1 MKKLIINSWPIIPNQ
16 LYINNSNNNNPE
28 SFLLSKKKQHLF
40 FLPGP
45 VEQRLTSPLV

>member
-1 MKKLIINSWPIIPNQ
+1 MKKLIINPWPIIPNQ